1 MSGNTPT
8 GVGKTADGSSKCCVI
23 RKHPHGRGED
33 MSSPNP
39 CAVST
44 ETPPRAWGRRS
55 REHHRAESTGNTPT
69 GVGKTISTPK
79 SWTVTKKHPHGRG
92 EDSAA
97 GCKSTKAQETPP
109 RAWGRHRHQ
118 VVNTVPIRNTP
129 TGVGKTPLWRVWQPF
144 RRKHPHGRGEDPVT
158 PDTATRLPETP
169 PRAWGRPSFFLAAL
183 VGLGNTPTGVG
194 KTRRYRLGVHL
205 TRKHPHGRG
214 EDWPLASMP
223 SCFQETPPRAWGRPW
238 R

>member
-1 MSGNTPT
+1 MDQKHPHGRGEDLKSTKKSAQARETPPRAWGRRAVPALAVAVSGNTPT
-8 GVGKTADGSSKCCVI
+8 GVGKTVA
-23 RKHPHGRGED
+23 
-33 MSSPNP
+33 
-39 CAVST
+39 
-44 ETPPRAWGRRS
+44 
-55 REHHRAESTGNTPT
+55 
-69 GVGKTISTPK
+69 
-79 SWTVTKKHPHGRG
+79 
-92 EDSAA
+92 SAA
-97 GCKSTKAQETPP
+97 ASGL
-109 RAWGRHRHQ
+109 G
-118 VVNTVPIRNTP
+118 
-129 TGVGKTPLWRVWQPF
+129 
-144 RRKHPHGRGEDPVT
+144 RKHPHGRGEDPVT